1 MASTDPV
8 SHDQLVVCACGTRE
22 YKARDAIE
30 AALFR
35 GELNSVWAEFLGHLE
50 SEKRAEELA
59 MELDDDALDSAAEAF
74 RYEHDLI
81 TAEETEHWLTARG
94 LSLDEFSDYFA
105 RQYWP
110 NALEEKVEPED
121 IDFISASPEL
131 HDLLTVDLILSGE
144 LDRMTTELAWRLA
157 AL

>member
-35 GELNSVWAEFLGHLE
+35 GELNSVWGEFLSRLAF
-50 SEKRAEELA
+50 EKRAEELA
-59 MELDDDALDSAAEAF
+59 LELDDDALDSAAETF
-74 RYEHDLI
+74 RYQHDLI
-81 TAEETEHWLTARG
+81 TAEETEQWLRARC

-105 RQYWP
+105 RQYW
-110 NALEEKVEPED
+110 
-121 IDFISASPEL
+121 
-131 HDLLTVDLILSGE
+131 LS
-144 LDRMTTELAWRLA
+144 
-157 AL
+157 